1 MAEIT
6 QYSNEYWA
14 LSAGVTGGEAGGK
27 IEISTR
33 GTETDVEASI
43 DTATDIV
50 QAWWVEATGKDYP
63 NELPPPSSLQDGQ
76 LNDRLAE
83 ATEYMAASLE
93 HEKQTE
99 NVRATRGED
108 EQRKYV
114 FLEKRA
120 QQLFDT
126 WVTVRGFDEPGGPDG
141 DTASQ
146 VGTPGAGEGKIGA
159 LIDLPGGAHDD
170 EHRH

>member
-1 MAEIT
+1 MGNIT
-6 QYSNEYWA
+6 TFSNEYWA
-14 LSAGVTGGEAGGK
+14 LSDGVTKDK

-33 GTETDVEASI
+33 GDTTDVEASI

-50 QAWWVEATGKDYP
+50 QSWWVDATGKDYP
-63 NELPPPSSLQDGQ
+63 SELPQPTSLQDGEQ
-76 LNDRLAE
+76 NDLLAE
-83 ATEYMAASLE
+83 ATEYLAASLE

-99 NVRATRGED
+99 NVRATTERD

-120 QQLFDT
+120 QQLFDA
-126 WVTVRGFDEPGGPDG
+126 WVTVRGFDNPDGPDG
-141 DTASQ
+141 DGTSD

-159 LIDLPGGAHDD
+159 LIDLP
-170 EHRH
+170 ERHNNDRH